1 MTTKRIS
8 VNIDQ
13 STVAYFDA
21 AIDSYFDE
29 LWDAVDVEETPSLWV
44 LSITMRVT
52 ASDDSTSKTFTF
64 TASMSDTSQALCI
77 AMVGAWTTGISAVVT
92 ASDFDAITAIN
103 GSVTL
108 VVTY

>member
-1 MTTKRIS
+1 MTTKRMA

-21 AIDSYFDE
+21 AVDSYFDE
-29 LWDAVDVEETPSLWV
+29 LWDAVDVEETPSLWTI
-44 LSITMRVT
+44 SITMRVT

-64 TASMSDTSQALCI
+64 TASMSDTTQALCI
-77 AMVGAWTTGISAVVT
+77 GMVTAWTTGISATVT
-92 ASDFDAITAIN
+92 ASAFDAITVVS
-103 GSVTL
+103 GSITA